1 MTPMRR
7 WLVIVLGVLA
17 VAGGLAVWL
26 WPDERV
32 APPPVADGAPQP
44 EFVPVE
50 VRATGAQQGLTLTG
64 TVRDPH
70 GAPIANA
77 HVSLASSSQQSLTVA
92 RCGICQEPL
101 LSCRAHETTR
111 TVASLMEGHRGEQV
125 AALTTTSDAEG
136 RFRFERLAGTS
147 FTVWARAP
155 GFGEGVKERAA
166 PGDPVELFLPAPR
179 AIAGKLRDEGGQP
192 VQGKVRVVS
201 HRLARPVEV
210 DTAVDGTFEVTGLG
224 EGPFYLLATAPS
236 KLPARRAQVE
246 AGPAPVVLTL
256 QAPRRLEVRL
266 LRDGQPADGVVLL
279 RGEHL
284 TRELAAQGGFLAVNA
299 LYPGELL
306 VSAVS
311 GELAAPAQQVALA
324 GAVTQVTLHLERG
337 GRLAVTVVDDA
348 EEPVAEPSIEL
359 TTRTGELIHRRKLET
374 GELALLGPLAVGDYV
389 LRTVADG
396 YEPGQ
401 VPVTVKP
408 GETPVV
414 VTMPKGTL
422 ISGRV
427 IDEYGRPAPGVSV
440 LITPTGDSVLAD
452 AEGRFKASVPSPGL
466 YTLHAHHSDWGGGA
480 MNVTAPKTGVELQ
493 LEPKAG
499 AEVTVTVDG
508 RRVEGAHV
516 VLLHS
521 EGNFRSDR
529 PSGADGV
536 VLMRGL
542 PPDTYTLVATHPDFL
557 PSARQTLTLADG
569 QLLKVSAALQAGAA
583 IEGQVVDTL
592 GAPVPNVSVTMTP
605 RGAEPGV
612 TDANGKFSLKPL
624 RPKATY
630 ALRVSERGYEQNDRV
645 LAIAGGEPVRIV
657 VKRQPIFRGR
667 VLADGQPLKSFR
679 VDEHEVTSADG
690 RFELPLPATEDR
702 VIVTIE
708 APGFEPLMTDRPN
721 TPDLGDFNLTRAPL
735 VTGVVRD
742 EGGGPVVDAV
752 VTCDMCEQSVLT
764 GPDGRFALGKP
775 PFQHEFN
782 LMAKKGRRT
791 ALKTVTEGAT
801 QGVELT
807 LKAGVQLT
815 GMAWLPDG
823 RPAAGVEIAGI
834 NVDRSEPVS
843 AVTNA
848 DGSFSMEVAPGT
860 YRLMLAV
867 PGFQRV
873 AEDPPAVITE
883 VTGPSTRLDLGPAP
897 TLGRLTVRVAPQ
909 PGFALWL
916 VRGDVVALGDPPM
929 ELLRARYA
937 QLVYQPRGDTVT
949 FGGLA
954 PGRYTLIWASF
965 HAQSAGGPVKVPVD
979 IPAQAEVSLVR

>member
-1 MTPMRR
+1 MRR
-7 WLVIVLGVLA
+7 WILLVLAVVA
-17 VAGGLAVWL
+17 VAGGLWVWL
-26 WPDERV
+26 WPGEPE
-32 APPPVADGAPQP
+32 APAAVADTAPLP
-44 EFVPVE
+44 DFAPVE

-64 TVRDPH
+64 TVRDPQ
-70 GAPIANA
+70 GAPIPNA
-77 HVSLASSSQQSLTVA
+77 EVSLASSSQQSLTVA
-92 RCGICQEPL
+92 RCGICDELL

-111 TVASLMEGHRGEQV
+111 TVAALFDAHRGEQV
-125 AALTTTSDAEG
+125 AALTATSDAQG
-136 RFRFERLAGTS
+136 KFRFEQLAGTS

-179 AIAGKLRDEGGQP
+179 AIAGKLKDEVGQP
-192 VQGKVRVVS
+192 VQGTVRVAS

-210 DTAVDGTFEVTGLG
+210 QSAPDGSFEAAGLG
-224 EGPFYLLATAPS
+224 EGPFYVVATAPA
-236 KLPARRAQVE
+236 KLPVHRAQVE
-246 AGPAPVVLTL
+246 AGPEVVTLTL
-256 QAPRRLEVRL
+256 LAPRRLEVRL
-266 LRDGQPADGVVLL
+266 LSQGKAVDGVVLL
-279 RGEHL
+279 NGDHL
-284 TRELAAQGGFLAVNA
+284 TRELGAKGGFLGVDG
-299 LYPGELL
+299 LYPDELL

-311 GELAAPAQQVALA
+311 GELSAPAQRVALT
-324 GAVTQVTLHLERG
+324 GPLTQVTLNLERG
-337 GRLAVTVVDDA
+337 GRLAVSVVDEA
-348 EEPVAEPSIEL
+348 EQPVTEPALEL
-359 TTRTGELIHRRKLET
+359 LTRAGELVQKKVLKT
-374 GELALLGPLAVGDYV
+374 GELALLGPLAVGEYV
-389 LRTVADG
+389 LRTSADG
-396 YEPGQ
+396 YEPGRL
-401 VPVTVKP
+401 PVTVKP

-440 LITPTGDSVLAD
+440 LITPTGDTVLAD

-466 YTLHAHHSDWGGGA
+466 YVLHAHHSDWGGGDVD
-480 MNVTAPKTGVELQ
+480 VTAPKTGVELQ

-521 EGNFRSDR
+521 EGNYRSDR

-557 PSARQTLTLADG
+557 PSARQTFVLQDG
-569 QLLKVSAALQAGAA
+569 QLLKVSAALQAGAG

-592 GAPVPNVSVTMTP
+592 GAPVPNASVTMTP

-612 TDANGKFSLKPL
+612 TDALGKFTLKPL
-624 RPKATY
+624 RPKAVY
-630 ALRVSERGYEQNDRV
+630 ALRVSERGYDQTDRV
-645 LAIAGGEPVRIV
+645 LASAGGEPVRIV
-657 VKRQPIFRGR
+657 VRRQPVFRGR

-679 VDEHEVTSADG
+679 VDEHEVSSADG

-708 APGFEPLMTDRPN
+708 APGFEPMMTDRPN
-721 TPDLGDFNLTRAPL
+721 SPDLGDFNLTRAPL

-752 VTCDMCEQSVLT
+752 VTCDSCEQSVLT
-764 GPDGRFALGKP
+764 GADGRFALGKP
-775 PFQHEFN
+775 PFQREFN
-782 LMAKKGRRT
+782 LVAKKGRRT

-815 GMAWLPDG
+815 GTAWLPDG
-823 RPAAGVEIAGI
+823 RPAAGVEIAGV

-843 AVTNA
+843 VVTNA
-848 DGSFSMEVAPGT
+848 DGTFSLEVSPGT
-860 YRLMLAV
+860 YRLMLAI
-867 PGFQRV
+867 PGYQRL
-873 AEDPPAVITE
+873 AEDPPAVIAE
-883 VTGPSTRLDLGPAP
+883 VTGPSTQLDLGPAP
-897 TLGRLTVRVAPQ
+897 ALGKLTVRVAPQ

-916 VRGDVVALGDPPM
+916 VRGELPVLGDPPM

-937 QLVYQPRGDTVT
+937 QLVYQPRTDTVT
-949 FGGLA
+949 FGGLT
-954 PGRYTLIWASF
+954 PGRYTLVWASF

-979 IPAQAEVSLVR
+979 VPAQAEVSLVR